1 MPSLNLLVVGEEKS
15 LPDFEDALESCKR
28 YVGPIKLFSAHKAVD
43 GVSRLQKLV
52 QTCGQCHAAFLSHH
66 FTCPGKE
73 EFSETLRKVIKEKY
87 PDVPVICWGNSKKGG
102 ELNKHFHAT
111 LEFSKH
117 SGGDVNTLVDI
128 LKQVQAGQIRADY
141 LHKDQRKSL
150 ERRNSLERT
159 DSIRGA
165 TRTDSILRRVD
176 SRRASA
182 EGSRPSTLDR
192 TVSSRRSM
200 DDDGVSPSGGA
211 PAGIQSNPTLRRK
224 SMERK
229 GSLETHGNGGLGAL
243 PHGGGGSNGMGMG
256 TGMGAM
262 RLGSMSASMGSM
274 GAAGIGMG
282 GMGGGVG
289 SLNAGM
295 GMGMTGMGMGMG
307 AGVAQGMM
315 NGGINGGG
323 LNGLNGM
330 TAAGVMP
337 QQPSAGI
344 SLGMGNNFGSM
355 RGPMGVGTASDMT
368 AMMGNMSLGGN
379 GGGAAAAATAVVAP
393 AAPSPN
399 ADLIRMLAEEVVRLR
414 KAVEEKRARDAEVAQ
429 LRELQQQHMMLQ
441 QQLAAVGGSVRAS
454 SAGGG
459 MPMGI

>member
-15 LPDFEDALESCKR
+15 VPDFEDALESCKR
-28 YVGPIKLFSAHKAVD
+28 YVGPIKLFTAHKAVD
-43 GVSRLQKLV
+43 AVSRLQKLV

-73 EFSETLRKVIKEKY
+73 EFSETLRKVIKEKHS
-87 PDVPVICWGNSKKGG
+87 DVPVVCWGNPKKGG
-102 ELNKHFHAT
+102 DLNKHFHAT

-117 SGGDVNTLVDI
+117 GGGDVNALVDI

-150 ERRNSLERT
+150 ERRNSLDRS
-159 DSIRGA
+159 DSIRGTA
-165 TRTDSILRRVD
+165 RTDSILRRTE
-176 SRRASA
+176 SRRVSA
-182 EGSRPSTLDR
+182 EGSRPSPLDR

-200 DDDGVSPSGGA
+200 DDDGMSPSGGA
-211 PAGIQSNPTLRRK
+211 VASIQSNPTLRRK

-229 GSLETHGNGGLGAL
+229 GSLETNGNGGSGTQ

-256 TGMGAM
+256 MGSM
-262 RLGSMSASMGSM
+262 HLGSMNASMGSM

-282 GMGGGVG
+282 GMG
-289 SLNAGM
+289 SFNSGM
-295 GMGMTGMGMGMG
+295 GMGMTGMGMGMA
-307 AGVAQGMM
+307 AGVTQGMM

-330 TAAGVMP
+330 AAAGGMQQ
-337 QQPSAGI
+337 QQPGV
-344 SLGMGNNFGSM
+344 GMGMGMANGFGSM
-355 RGPMGVGTASDMT
+355 KGGMAVGMPGDMT
-368 AMMGNMSLGGN
+368 AMMTNMTLGGN
-379 GGGAAAAATAVVAP
+379 GGGGAAASAAAVAP

-414 KAVEEKRARDAEVAQ
+414 KAVEEKRARDAEVVQ
-429 LRELQQQHMMLQ
+429 LRELQQQHMLLQ